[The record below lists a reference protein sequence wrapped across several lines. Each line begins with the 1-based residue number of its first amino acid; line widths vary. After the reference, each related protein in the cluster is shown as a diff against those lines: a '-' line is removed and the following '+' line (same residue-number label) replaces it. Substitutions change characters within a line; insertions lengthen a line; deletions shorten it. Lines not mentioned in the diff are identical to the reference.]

1 MNIACPECGSVYR
14 IDPAKV
20 PEGGARTRCRECDTS
35 FLVEVDA
42 AEAGPGQVAPGRRV
56 EEAATPAGAAEPG
69 AAAGEPASSIPAG
82 PPVFGPQDPEVRAG
96 RLARALVSDIKVY
109 NRDRWEQSRAAG
121 TLRKDFRD
129 EIVQSWEEYVE
140 QVGETMAKRTPFFR
154 QALNDIL
161 ADGER
166 VF

>member
-1 MNIACPECGSVYR
+1 MNVACPECGSVYR
-14 IDPAKV
+14 LDPAKV
-20 PEGGARTRCRECDTS
+20 PAGGARTRCRECAAP
-35 FLVEVDA
+35 FLVEADA
-42 AEAGPGQVAPGRRV
+42 TAGPGEVAVGGRV
-56 EEAATPAGAAEPG
+56 AAPAGATEAG
-69 AAAGEPASSIPAG
+69 SAAGEPASPIPPDPRAFG
-82 PPVFGPQDPEVRAG
+82 PPDPEVRAG
-96 RLARALVSDIKVY
+96 RLARALVSDIKVS
-109 NRDRWEQSRAAG
+109 NRDRWEKSRAAG

-129 EIVQSWEEYVE
+129 EIVQSWEDYVR